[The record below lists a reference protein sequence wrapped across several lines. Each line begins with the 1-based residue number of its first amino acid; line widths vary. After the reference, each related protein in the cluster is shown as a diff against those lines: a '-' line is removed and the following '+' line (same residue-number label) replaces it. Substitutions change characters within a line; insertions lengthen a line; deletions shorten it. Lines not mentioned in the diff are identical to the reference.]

1 MNTNL
6 VNEITA
12 SQLKKDVPH
21 FSTGDTLA
29 VSVRIIENESKS
41 LKAFAL
47 LIVAVEFLNPSSS
60 EKLLVVLV
68 LKELSSFTLQQL
80 LKLMSR
86 EKVKFVATRFTSY
99 VRDLVKPLDLKKFS
113 NLYNKKII
121 NNFARNVTRLRKQP
135 FFV

>member
-29 VSVRIIENESKS
+29 SKTKKKESKS